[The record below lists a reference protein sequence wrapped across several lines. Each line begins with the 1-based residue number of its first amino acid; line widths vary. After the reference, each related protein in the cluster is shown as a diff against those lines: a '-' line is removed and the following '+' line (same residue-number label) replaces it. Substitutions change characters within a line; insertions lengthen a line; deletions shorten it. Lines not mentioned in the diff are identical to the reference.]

1 MNNFLFLN
9 KRGQKADFSW
19 LKDLEKIIEHRF
31 GRQKNISL
39 ALLTDPEIK
48 KLNRVY
54 RKKNK
59 ATDVLSFVINSE
71 DTLGEVLISLEQ
83 ARIAARK
90 ENKSL
95 KSQLQ
100 LLSIHGILH
109 LLGYDHE
116 KSQKEA
122 KKQKELEEDI
132 LSSLGR

>member
-19 LKDLEKIIEHRF
+19 LKDLEKIIERRF
-31 GRQKNISL
+31 GRLKNISL
-39 ALLTDPEIK
+39 ALLTDLEIK
-48 KLNRVY
+48 ELNRVY

-83 ARIAARK
+83 ARIAAKK

-95 KSQLQ
+95 KVQLQ

-116 KSQKEA
+116 KSQKEEQ
-122 KKQKELEEDI
+122 KQKELEEEI
-132 LSSLGR
+132 LNSLGR